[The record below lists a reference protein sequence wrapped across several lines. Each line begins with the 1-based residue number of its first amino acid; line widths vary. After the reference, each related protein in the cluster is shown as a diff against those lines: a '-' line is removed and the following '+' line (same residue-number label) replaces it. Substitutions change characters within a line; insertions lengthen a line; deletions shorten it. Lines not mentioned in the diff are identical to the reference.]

1 MLKLLG
7 LDLKRQ
13 LQKSQEK
20 DVHLLHPRDVQEKQ
34 GGASSVSRILF
45 KGMPFKIYNY
55 ITIIEFAPIRPKFKN

>member
-1 MLKLLG
+1 
-7 LDLKRQ
+7 
-13 LQKSQEK
+13 
-20 DVHLLHPRDVQEKQ
+20 VHLLHPWDVQEKE